1 MFYHLLFK
9 PEFIPRA
16 RQAAVV
22 SKTRFYIPV
31 SYTHLFAVAMT
42 KASKTV
48 SACFRKAGS
57 QAWMVPVP
65 ENPETHLPAWDKLKA
80 VYAKIYE
87 MMGKNQILSASVVR
101 EGGAAAAVCRMC
113 FGNQMGFQFAGD
125 PDQKTLFAPL
135 SGSLVLE
142 LKDDSDTTGLE
153 TLGASVLGT
162 VCGEPVILIGSERL
176 SLAALT
182 EAWEKPL
189 EKVFPTRAETKAYFC
204 QVPLYSERNQK
215 APAVQSVSYTHL
227 DVYKRQAMDGIYS
240 FLNLLLPFEW
250 AEFDFMKN
258 ALLAVLMITP
268 LFGLTG
274 TMIVNN
280 KMSFFSD
287 ALGHSALTGIAIGVM
302 MGIDNYLIS
311 MLGFALLFAVAIS
324 GVMSSQTSSSDTII
338 GVFSATGV
346 ALGVVLLSA
355 NGGFSK
361 YSNYLIGD
369 ILAVS
374 PDELLLLL
382 FVLLGAAAFWAA
394 AFNPLMLAS
403 LNPDLAA
410 SKGISVKRYQNLFM
424 IVVAFIVTVSIKWV
438 GILIINALLV
448 LPAAAARNVSG
459 GMRSYHGLSILFS
472 LFSGVSGSVSY
483 THLSVF

>member
-1 MFYHLLFK
+1 MDVSRQK
-9 PEFIPRA
+9 AAEGSGEPAGKGRRDRAVPE
-16 RQAAVV
+16 
-22 SKTRFYIPV
+22 
-31 SYTHLFAVAMT
+31 
-42 KASKTV
+42 
-48 SACFRKAGS
+48 KAG
-57 QAWMVPVP
+57 
-65 ENPETHLPAWDKLKA
+65 
-80 VYAKIYE
+80 
-87 MMGKNQILSASVVR
+87 GSVR
-101 EGGAAAAVCRMC
+101 RRAAAGAAAFALDPLPDLLLLDEPVSAVDRKASA
-113 FGNQMGFQFAGD
+113 FFYD
-125 PDQKTLFAPL
+125 LVT
-135 SGSLVLE
+135 SLRSE
-142 LKDDSDTTGLE
+142 YHM
-153 TLGASVLGT
+153 
-162 VCGEPVILIGSERL
+162 PVILVSHDLGHVKKYASK
-176 SLAALT
+176 AAFLQDGT
-182 EAWEKPL
+182 VAMQNAVDKVLNNPQVREAFGWIKGG
-189 EKVFPTRAETKAYFC
+189 
-204 QVPLYSERNQK
+204 
-215 APAVQSVSYTHL
+215 
-227 DVYKRQAMDGIYS
+227 AMDGIYS

-374 PDELLLLL
+374 
-382 FVLLGAAAFWAA
+382 
-394 AFNPLMLAS
+394 LMS
-403 LNPDLAA
+403 F
-410 SKGISVKRYQNLFM
+410 YCCC
-424 IVVAFIVTVSIKWV
+424 
-438 GILIINALLV
+438 
-448 LPAAAARNVSG
+448 
-459 GMRSYHGLSILFS
+459 LSF
-472 LFSGVSGSVSY
+472 
-483 THLSVF
+483 